1 MHAGA
6 LLTRQHH
13 GAEPHPLIFLQ
24 MENNVML
31 TWKYLAMIFFTK
43 LTNKRMV
50 WNRNET
56 NTAVCYFTETLIPL
70 VLTLLQQAKKDAYR
84 MQPGS
89 GIMFFLLDYSFQPQ
103 SLGNVWFQISK
114 VKYTI
119 CLCRFT
125 TVLCWLPILWELIN
139 NWWKKINEDLYSAR
153 VRTGSQF

>member
-1 MHAGA
+1 M
-6 LLTRQHH
+6 
-13 GAEPHPLIFLQ
+13 
-24 MENNVML
+24 
-31 TWKYLAMIFFTK
+31 
-43 LTNKRMV
+43 
-50 WNRNET
+50 

-89 GIMFFLLDYSFQPQ
+89 GIISFFLLDYSFQPQ

-125 TVLCWLPILWELIN
+125 TVVC
-139 NWWKKINEDLYSAR
+139 
-153 VRTGSQF
+153 